1 MVVCCCWVKHI
12 AAKAFPLQTKA
23 VNVDKTF
30 LEFLRSL
37 GWPVDV
43 KKHAGW
49 TGNTAS
55 SWKIMPTDE
64 EGAHRLQV

>member
-1 MVVCCCWVKHI
+1 M
-12 AAKAFPLQTKA
+12 
-23 VNVDKTF
+23 DKTF

-49 TGNTAS
+49 TGNTLT

-64 EGAHRLQV
+64 EGTFI